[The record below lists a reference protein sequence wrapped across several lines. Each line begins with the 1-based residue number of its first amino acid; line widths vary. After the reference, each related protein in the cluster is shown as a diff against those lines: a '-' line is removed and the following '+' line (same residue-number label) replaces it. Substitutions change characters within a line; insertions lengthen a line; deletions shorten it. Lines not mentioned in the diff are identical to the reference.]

1 MVRPLAALVF
11 VVVFSFAALGQSTEN
26 APTKQPEAAQPAAKT
41 AAFDVADVQMSEHR
55 RFPYMSGGDLRGD
68 RYMIRDATMVDLI
81 STAYSVEADN
91 VLGGP
96 AWLETDR
103 FDVIAKAPPTTAPD
117 TLKLMLRDLL
127 ANRFKLVEHSDTK
140 PMQVYVLSAGKG
152 GKSKMK
158 EAEGSENGGCQ
169 GVDQGPPAPGAI
181 PQAWVRCKGMT
192 MDVLAQSLHDMAGAY
207 IDKPVVNSTGIEGT
221 WDLELKW
228 TPRGALARAGDE
240 GISIF
245 NAVDTELGLKLDL
258 QKVPRPV
265 IAVDS
270 VNEKPTDNSP
280 EVAKILPPAP
290 PAEFDVAVIKPTDPS
305 NTNLRARIDG
315 GQLSVQGVTLKFLIQ
330 FAWDLNYGDDQ
341 MLVNAPKWIEAD
353 HWDILGKAAM
363 EPPTNGKAN
372 APQFTQEDL
381 QHMLRA
387 LLEDRFQLKAHMED
401 RPISAY
407 TLTADKPK
415 LEKAADATART
426 RCAEGPGKDG
436 KDPRL
441 ANPSLNRLITC
452 QNMNMAEFSEM
463 LADLAPGYIYVPVK
477 NDTGLQGGYDFTLS
491 FSGVGQLPGAAGGRG
506 AAPPPTDGSASTP
519 SGAISLIDAV
529 NKELGLKL
537 VKETRPAPVLVI
549 DHLEQKPTD
558 N

>member
-1 MVRPLAALVF
+1 M
-11 VVVFSFAALGQSTEN
+11 
-26 APTKQPEAAQPAAKT
+26 
-41 AAFDVADVQMSEHR
+41 
-55 RFPYMSGGDLRGD
+55 
-68 RYMIRDATMVDLI
+68 
-81 STAYSVEADN
+81 
-91 VLGGP
+91 
-96 AWLETDR
+96 
-103 FDVIAKAPPTTAPD
+103 
-117 TLKLMLRDLL
+117 
-127 ANRFKLVEHSDTK
+127 
-140 PMQVYVLSAGKG
+140 
-152 GKSKMK
+152 
-158 EAEGSENGGCQ
+158 
-169 GVDQGPPAPGAI
+169 
-181 PQAWVRCKGMT
+181 
-192 MDVLAQSLHDMAGAY
+192 
-207 IDKPVVNSTGIEGT
+207 NSTGLEGT
-221 WDLELKW
+221 YDLDLKW
-228 TPRGALARAGDE
+228 TPRGALARAGDD

-258 QKVPRPV
+258 QKAPRPV
-265 IAVDS
+265 ILVDR
-270 VNEKPTDNSP
+270 VNEKPTDNP
-280 EVAKILPPAP
+280 PDVAKILPPAP

-330 FAWDLNYGDDQ
+330 FAWDLNFSDDE

-363 EPPTNGKAN
+363 EAPTNGKAS
-372 APQFTQEDL
+372 ATQFTQEDL
-381 QHMLRA
+381 QQMLRT
-387 LLEDRFQLKAHMED
+387 LLMDRFALKAHMED

-415 LEKAADATART
+415 LERATDTTTRT
-426 RCAEGPGKDG
+426 KCEEGPGKDG

-441 ANPSLNRLITC
+441 ANPALNRLITC
-452 QNMNMAEFSEM
+452 QNMDMAEFSEM
-463 LADLAPGYIYVPVK
+463 LQDLAAGYIYVPVK
-477 NDTGLQGGYDFTLS
+477 DQTGLQGGYDFTLS